1 MKIRI
6 SECTAIKLAKRFKEG
21 KITLSQLVK
30 EISEYGHHYG
40 RYSPLPRILFQD
52 KLADEL
58 KDVAPLKGESYVE
71 HWDPKVIT
79 MGKEE

>member
-6 SECTAIKLAKRFKEG
+6 SEYAAIQLAKRFKEG

-30 EISEYGHHYG
+30 EASEYGHHYG
-40 RYSPLPRILFQD
+40 RYSPMPRLYFQD

-58 KDVAPLKGESYVE
+58 KDVVLPG
-71 HWDPKVIT
+71 IT
-79 MGKEE
+79 KEE